1 MMVEKFAMN
10 VERKKKMQMITKK
23 RSYDLLDLS
32 DMELN
37 IIQSAMSR
45 YQMLLT
51 DQVNKRGYIEE
62 RLGFVEDMITKLD
75 FEKEKENGTQ

>member
-1 MMVEKFAMN
+1 
-10 VERKKKMQMITKK
+10 MQMITKK
-23 RSYDLLDLS
+23 RSYDLLELS
-32 DMELN
+32 ELELN

-45 YQMLLT
+45 YQISLT

-75 FEKEKENGTQ
+75 FEEEVNE

>member
-1 MMVEKFAMN
+1 
-10 VERKKKMQMITKK
+10 MQMITKE
-23 RSYDLLDLS
+23 RSYDLIELS
-32 DMELN
+32 ELELN

-45 YQMLLT
+45 YQISLT

-75 FEKEKENGTQ
+75 FEEE

>member
-1 MMVEKFAMN
+1 ME
-10 VERKKKMQMITKK
+10 MITKK
-23 RSYDLLDLS
+23 RSYDLLELS
-32 DMELN
+32 ELELN

-45 YQMLLT
+45 YQMSLT

-75 FEKEKENGTQ
+75 FEEEV

>member
-1 MMVEKFAMN
+1 
-10 VERKKKMQMITKK
+10 MQIIIKK

-32 DMELN
+32 DMELD

>member
-1 MMVEKFAMN
+1 
-10 VERKKKMQMITKK
+10 MQMITNK
-23 RSYDLLDLS
+23 RSYDLLELS
-32 DMELN
+32 ELELN

-45 YQMLLT
+45 YQMSLT

-75 FEKEKENGTQ
+75 FEEE

>member
-62 RLGFVEDMITKLD
+62 RLGFVQIILVSRVILKC
-75 FEKEKENGTQ
+75 

>member
-1 MMVEKFAMN
+1 
-10 VERKKKMQMITKK
+10 MQMITKE
-23 RSYDLLDLS
+23 RSYDLLELS
-32 DMELN
+32 ELELN

-45 YQMLLT
+45 YQMSLT

-75 FEKEKENGTQ
+75 FEEEVNE

>member
-1 MMVEKFAMN
+1 
-10 VERKKKMQMITKK
+10 MQMITKK
-23 RSYDLLDLS
+23 RSYDLLELS
-32 DMELN
+32 ELELN

-45 YQMLLT
+45 YQMSLT

-75 FEKEKENGTQ
+75 FEEEV

>member
-1 MMVEKFAMN
+1 
-10 VERKKKMQMITKK
+10 MQMITKK
-23 RSYDLLDLS
+23 RSYDLLELS
-32 DMELN
+32 EVELN

-45 YQMLLT
+45 YQMSLT

-75 FEKEKENGTQ
+75 FEEED

>member
-10 VERKKKMQMITKK
+10 VERKKKMQIIIKK

-32 DMELN
+32 DMELD

>member
-1 MMVEKFAMN
+1 
-10 VERKKKMQMITKK
+10 MITKK

>member
-1 MMVEKFAMN
+1 
-10 VERKKKMQMITKK
+10 MQMITKK

>member
-1 MMVEKFAMN
+1 
-10 VERKKKMQMITKK
+10 MQMITKK
-23 RSYDLLDLS
+23 RSYDLLELS
-32 DMELN
+32 ELELN

-45 YQMLLT
+45 YQMSLT

-75 FEKEKENGTQ
+75 FEEED

>member
-1 MMVEKFAMN
+1 MVGKYVTN
-10 VERKKKMQMITKK
+10 VERSIKMQMITKK
-23 RSYDLLDLS
+23 RSYDLLELS
-32 DMELN
+32 ELELN

-45 YQMLLT
+45 YQMSLT

-75 FEKEKENGTQ
+75 FEEED

>member
-1 MMVEKFAMN
+1 
-10 VERKKKMQMITKK
+10 MQMITKE
-23 RSYDLLDLS
+23 RSYDLLELS
-32 DMELN
+32 ELELN

-45 YQMLLT
+45 YQISLT

-75 FEKEKENGTQ
+75 FEEEV

>member
-1 MMVEKFAMN
+1 
-10 VERKKKMQMITKK
+10 MQMITKE
-23 RSYDLLDLS
+23 RSYDLIELS
-32 DMELN
+32 ELELN

-45 YQMLLT
+45 YQMSLT

-75 FEKEKENGTQ
+75 FEEEVNE

>member
-1 MMVEKFAMN
+1 
-10 VERKKKMQMITKK
+10 MITKK
-23 RSYDLLDLS
+23 RSYDLLELS
-32 DMELN
+32 ELELN

-45 YQMLLT
+45 YQISLT

-75 FEKEKENGTQ
+75 FEEEV